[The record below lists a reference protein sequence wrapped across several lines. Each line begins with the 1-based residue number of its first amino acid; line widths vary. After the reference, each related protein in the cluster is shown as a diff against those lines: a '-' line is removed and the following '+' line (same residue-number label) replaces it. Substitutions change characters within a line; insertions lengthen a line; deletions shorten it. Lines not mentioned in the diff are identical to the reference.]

1 MITRSIR
8 NTCLHA
14 LLLVALCALSGLW
27 PTLSAAAAHGKT
39 MIRLVC
45 PVPLGEQTEWI
56 LAAKDESGAWIERKK
71 LELRPSFIS
80 E

>member
-1 MITRSIR
+1 
-8 NTCLHA
+8 
-14 LLLVALCALSGLW
+14 
-27 PTLSAAAAHGKT
+27 